1 MNSHIYNTV
10 EGGVAGI
17 IIIIIIII
25 IIRVMIVLYSLSN
38 LLTHISI
45 HYLVVALNSPKLF
58 DNFHNISGATP
69 SYIPE

>member
-1 MNSHIYNTV
+1 M
-10 EGGVAGI
+10 AGI
-17 IIIIIIII
+17 IIYNNNNNNNNNNT
-25 IIRVMIVLYSLSN
+25 VMIVLYSLSN

-58 DNFHNISGATP
+58 DNFHNISGETP